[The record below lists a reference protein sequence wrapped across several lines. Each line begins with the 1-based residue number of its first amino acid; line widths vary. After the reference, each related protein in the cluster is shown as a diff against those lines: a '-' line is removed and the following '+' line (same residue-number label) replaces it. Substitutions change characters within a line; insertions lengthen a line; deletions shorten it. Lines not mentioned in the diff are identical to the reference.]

1 MEDAIPSGGTNVPPG
16 ASGAERSAA
25 PGAASPLERL
35 ASFRF
40 TYLAFCAFVLL
51 NLNTVRAIEALLQ
64 IHFDRVVATAVAKG
78 SREADPASGI
88 DARIGAALRAS
99 RWIRWGGV
107 RVVPLV
113 VAADG
118 RTAIHAPGLDAPP
131 GEASP
136 WAAYREALL
145 PARIVRVLVSVPHN
159 ALVANAVL
167 ILYATLLLTFLY
179 LYTRLLTRR
188 ELEQVRL
195 VTSTRDALAERAAL
209 IEREL
214 GAVRTRL
221 AEVEPGKESDAA
233 EIRALRGE
241 RGALHDRLAELER
254 REATLRADSAQS
266 EALRAEHTAL
276 EDLLEEALAD
286 IGRKD
291 EELRTLQKQAKQ
303 RAPARREDEQLERR
317 LRALYK
323 NLEIDD
329 RAIADLV
336 GLRDETLKLRAEEMM
351 KRLSDDA
358 DHTAVRRKVGGLPPH
373 LSIFELG
380 FAGGGRIYYTKGRV
394 RRHRVL
400 SLGDKASQKRDLEY
414 LSRLPKE

>member
-1 MEDAIPSGGTNVPPG
+1 MEDAIHSGGTSVPPA
-16 ASGAERSAA
+16 ASGEA
-25 PGAASPLERL
+25 PDAGPRTPSPLERL

-51 NLNTVRAIEALLQ
+51 DVTTVRIVEDVLTKYFAESIQAAAEEGARDPDPARGIGQRVEALL
-64 IHFDRVVATAVAKG
+64 
-78 SREADPASGI
+78 RE
-88 DARIGAALRAS
+88 S
-99 RWIRWGGV
+99 RWIRLGGV
-107 RVVPLV
+107 RVHPVI
-113 VAADG
+113 ASSSG
-118 RTAIHAPGLDAPP
+118 RSVIYAPGLAGPAGD
-131 GEASP
+131 GSP
-136 WAAYREALL
+136 WSAYRDTLL
-145 PARIVRVLVSVPHN
+145 PPRILVVVSVPHN

-167 ILYATLLLTFLY
+167 VFYAALLLTLLY
-179 LYTRLLTRR
+179 AYTRILTRR
-188 ELEQVRL
+188 EQEQVAL
-195 VTSTRDALAERAAL
+195 IASTRDALAQRAAL
-209 IEREL
+209 IETEL
-214 GAVRTRL
+214 GAVRERL
-221 AEVEPGKESDAA
+221 AEVEPAQESDEA
-233 EIRALRGE
+233 EIRELRTQRSAL
-241 RGALHDRLAELER
+241 LE
-254 REATLRADSAQS
+254 
-266 EALRAEHTAL
+266 EHNAL
-276 EDLLEEALAD
+276 ESLLEEALTD

-291 EELRTLQKQAKQ
+291 EELRALQKQAKQ
-303 RAPARREDEQLERR
+303 RTPARREDEQLERR
-317 LRALYK
+317 LRTLYK

-336 GLRDETLKLRAEEMM
+336 GLRDETLKLRAEEML